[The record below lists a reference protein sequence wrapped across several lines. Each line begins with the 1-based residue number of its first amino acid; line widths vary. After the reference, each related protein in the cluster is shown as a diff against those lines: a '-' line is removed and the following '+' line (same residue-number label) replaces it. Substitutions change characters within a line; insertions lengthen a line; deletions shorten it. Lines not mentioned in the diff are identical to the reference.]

1 MENALCKLT
10 HSLTLIPPIESR
22 DAIAIASKT
31 TESSS
36 IEMIIRSEKFRCKL
50 SFKVL
55 EMYSSGGDLHLEL
68 PSGGHEADTS
78 VWQIPPYHTKQVMKA
93 NFLARAES
101 NHTAYIR

>member
-1 MENALCKLT
+1 MSCQDQQLLRST
-10 HSLTLIPPIESR
+10 HHFVADTMTSNCPIVQ
-22 DAIAIASKT
+22 
-31 TESSS
+31 
-36 IEMIIRSEKFRCKL
+36 
-50 SFKVL
+50 VL

-68 PSGGHEADTS
+68 PSGGHEADTA